1 METKIKGVK
10 KGTKRGRYK
19 PRNKNNNETIIDKPI
34 IEEIAVNERNDTTV
48 IEERKIDN
56 VDTLQDYNNTESEI
70 LKPHISNDNT
80 IKQAEPTKQPE
91 PEPTKVNFTHT
102 TGEEKLNSFFNEYQQ
117 TAEDKP
123 NENTPQPTNNGL
135 QTDPKMKMLINGYM
149 LLSLCDVVFPYGIK
163 FIFGLFDPRAKKV
176 NASDMKLEPEQ
187 RQALMNSADAVAQYV
202 FEKANPMTVF
212 IICLGLF
219 YGSNFNDAMQ
229 RIKIDKKEK

>member
-10 KGTKRGRYK
+10 KGTKRGPYK
-19 PRNKNNNETIIDKPI
+19 PRNKNTDEKTINKVN
-34 IEEIAVNERNDTTV
+34 IEEIAVNERNEPQI
-48 IEERKIDN
+48 IEERKTID
-56 VDTLQDYNNTESEI
+56 VDTLQDYSNYEPEIPVVNTG
-70 LKPHISNDNT
+70 NDNT

-91 PEPTKVNFTHT
+91 PEPAKLNFTHT
-102 TGEEKLNSFFNEYQQ
+102 SGEEKLNSFFNEYQQ

-123 NENTPQPTNNGL
+123 NENTPQPTTNNF
-135 QTDPKMKMLINGYM
+135 QNDPKMKMLINGYM

-202 FEKANPMTVF
+202 FEKANPITVF

-229 RIKIDKKEK
+229 RVKIDKKEK